1 MNNII
6 VAARNDGFG
15 ERMCSMLNAMY
26 IAKKTGWDFKFVWQN
41 LPTPKLENDNKN
53 ILLPWNDMLPQE
65 LMFSQDFIKKNA
77 AKNISWHNDT
87 LIKTNHYKTLQET
100 IKNPGKYDWGN
111 GHYSLQEYLAD
122 YFTDIDP
129 KEYADT
135 IQECWNEIEFTP
147 NIQHALTF
155 AKHNKDLPNNFV
167 AIHIRCGDALINGDI
182 YQARHKAVNIYLVLG
197 IIEQEIQQGNKIVL
211 FSDDLVVLQEIKQ
224 QTNAKFHNQVFAID
238 DFFEREKHTQLE
250 QSIFEIITMSQAA
263 KIYSGISGFSRL
275 ANMIGNNKHII
286 IYNFLS
292 QEKQYNT
299 THKLIKQY
307 KLPPIHEAFGY
318 MHLFDLARLLKK
330 STETQKS
337 HIQKAYTL
345 NPNEPALQILFIYAL
360 LINKDFQEAEKK
372 RGGGLKLIYKN
383 SKEAYLNELLR
394 ENWGSTTLLY
404 TFTFGA
410 YFSVKPIESFPYI
423 AYFSYIVASKFLTTS
438 HLDALYQYDAKLYF
452 TTLKMLPT
460 NFNQFSIT
468 AKQIEQNLPTL
479 PNIPTKASQRK
490 LFVQYQI
497 KKRIAKLKNSIYK
510 RYETIFKL
518 IRNRA

>member
-1 MNNII
+1 MKNII

-15 ERMCSMLNAMY
+15 ERMCSMLNSMY
-26 IAKKTGWDFKFVWQN
+26 IAKKTGWDFKFVWQD
-41 LPTPKLENDNKN
+41 PPKLENDNKN
-53 ILLPWNDMLPQE
+53 ILLSWNDMLSQE
-65 LMFSQDFIKKNA
+65 LMFSQDFIKKNT

-122 YFTDIDP
+122 YFYDISH

-147 NIQHALTF
+147 NIQHAITF

-167 AIHIRCGDALINGDI
+167 AIHIRCGDTFLNGNI
-182 YQARHKAVNIYLVLG
+182 YQARHKTVNIYLVLG
-197 IIEQEIQQGNKIVL
+197 IIEQEIQQDNKIIL
-211 FSDDLVVLQEIKQ
+211 FSDDLIALQEIKQ

-250 QSIFEIITMSQAA
+250 QSIFEIITMSQAT

-299 THKLIKQY
+299 THQLIKQY
-307 KLPPIHEAFGY
+307 KLPPIHETFGY

-330 STETQKS
+330 PTEIQKS

-345 NPNEPALQILFIYAL
+345 NPNEPALQIFFIYAL
-360 LINKDFQEAEKK
+360 LKNRDFQEAEKK
-372 RGGGLKLIYKN
+372 LEFIYKN

-394 ENWGSTTLLY
+394 ENWGGTTLLY
-404 TFTFGA
+404 AFTFGA
-410 YFSVKPIESFPYI
+410 YFSVEPIESFPYI
-423 AYFSYIVASKFLTTS
+423 AYFSYIIASKFLATS
-438 HLDALYQYDAKLYF
+438 HLDVLYQYNAKLYF

-460 NFNQFSIT
+460 NFNQISLT

-479 PNIPTKASQRK
+479 PNIPTKAFQRK

-510 RYETIFKL
+510 RYEKL
-518 IRNRA
+518 SKPIKKQT